1 MRTDRWFVLFILVL
15 CWGLPCQER
24 VDRGFSNVRTVLF
37 REMDL
42 EKDCWE
48 RSDVALLLARRLMQE
63 LVPTRIPV
71 DAVRMCEYFELAERT
86 VREVPAH
93 SAARRLLYA
102 AFADTVGGYLK
113 TYGLSLAKEAYYEGK
128 IDYRQMKRLYDLES
142 RLKESLGTDG
152 KGWGDPVSLSRFA
165 RKAKPLELSVA
176 DVEDPCQALITQEFR
191 APTGFSGD
199 ASRED
204 FHWIPSDLKIPL
216 PFLDDDDKP
225 RAMAVPLKRRSLY
238 SLSSSASADV
248 LIRYYTTS
256 VLCLDNK
263 AKDFLRPS
271 QESRERTF
279 PTQCFQGKCYNP
291 IKTFQVQFY
300 RWIITKIIPHL
311 EDETWYVGFG
321 GVLRIIETIKEEGF
335 HDLNAACAIPR
346 RLSPQINFGSGFSP
360 RSSSSALDYLNHY
373 MHYGLQGDA
382 SKPDDSLP
390 ETVSTIEPP
399 PEIEVASPDKRL
411 VDIQSSRK
419 SLVSNRHANRSAF
432 VNRPKILSHIPEHP
446 SAVFYLCTVIL
457 LVLSF
462 WLISCVAFVF
472 CKIFHSRNFRRA
484 DLEKNEDSFKLLA
497 DSEGSEE
504 ERGPSIEEE
513 LMRCFTEKRYFGTL
527 SQLNLSTSD
536 SYEKLSMDN
545 DEDIAVSS
553 VGDSFTLS
561 DESKV
566 TFGQQDMVNFEN
578 DDTVLCATETQKQS
592 HSKKIQT

>member
-1 MRTDRWFVLFILVL
+1 
-15 CWGLPCQER
+15 
-24 VDRGFSNVRTVLF
+24 
-37 REMDL
+37 
-42 EKDCWE
+42 
-48 RSDVALLLARRLMQE
+48 
-63 LVPTRIPV
+63 
-71 DAVRMCEYFELAERT
+71 
-86 VREVPAH
+86 
-93 SAARRLLYA
+93 
-102 AFADTVGGYLK
+102 
-113 TYGLSLAKEAYYEGK
+113 
-128 IDYRQMKRLYDLES
+128 MKRLYDLES